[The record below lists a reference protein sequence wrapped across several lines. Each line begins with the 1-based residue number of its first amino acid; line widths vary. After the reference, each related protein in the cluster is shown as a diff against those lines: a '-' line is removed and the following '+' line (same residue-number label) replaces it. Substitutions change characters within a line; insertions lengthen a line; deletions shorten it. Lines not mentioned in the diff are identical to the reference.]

1 MAVETQS
8 DASYILNEV
17 IARLRSLESKYNDIT
32 EKTLMINK
40 NMVDEYKTFSRHLR
54 LLESEMKDIKL
65 ESSKIKEV
73 LKSISSETQGYAKKE
88 NLKVLEKYINL
99 LNPMNNL
106 TEEDVRRIIK
116 EVIQSE
122 QQGTA
127 GKRGA

>member
-40 NMVDEYKTFSRHLR
+40 NMLDEYKTFSRHLR
-54 LLESEMKDIKL
+54 LQESEMKDIKL
-65 ESSKIKEV
+65 ELNKIKEV
-73 LKSISSETQGYAKKE
+73 LKSVSSETQGYAKKE